1 MPYKLPVTAGYK
13 QPMQVLLPILPL
25 LQFKPPS
32 SIMKDKISIT
42 PFFIKLL
49 ILSANSMALSSRAK
63 LRKNVIGGAIRDDV
77 FQHKKESG
85 HLKQCVQML

>member
-32 SIMKDKISIT
+32 SIIKDKISIT
-42 PFFIKLL
+42 PFYKVVDSVSQLYG
-49 ILSANSMALSSRAK
+49 S
-63 LRKNVIGGAIRDDV
+63 VIEYKV
-77 FQHKKESG
+77 TKKCYWWGYS
-85 HLKQCVQML
+85 